1 MEGAIITTFIIMLL
15 VSAAIGGLILW
26 GLARGLAKIETAKY
40 LNSAL
45 ICLIS
50 SAVVYL
56 VLLVFDKQLAELGLT
71 MLSLI
76 ALVLSAIVYITVGK
90 MIWKCSW
97 GKSFLANIVWILI
110 NTALIYWSTSQSM
123 Q

>member
-1 MEGAIITTFIIMLL
+1 
-15 VSAAIGGLILW
+15 
-26 GLARGLAKIETAKY
+26 
-40 LNSAL
+40 
-45 ICLIS
+45 
-50 SAVVYL
+50 
-56 VLLVFDKQLAELGLT
+56 
-71 MLSLI
+71 MLSLF

>member
-26 GLARGLAKIETAKY
+26 GLARGLAKIENAKY

-50 SAVVYL
+50 SAIVYL
-56 VLLVFDKQLAELGLT
+56 VVLVFDKQLAELGLT
-71 MLSLI
+71 MYSII
-76 ALVLSAIVYITVGK
+76 ALVLSAIVYIVVGK

-97 GKSFLANIVWILI
+97 GKSFLANILWILI
-110 NTALIYWSTSQSM
+110 NTALLYWSASQAI

>member
-71 MLSLI
+71 MLSLF